1 MGLAGGEV
9 PGEWG
14 MAGTGSGRFLYELP
28 AWLVCGLCRLMD
40 ALGRA
45 DWERFASRIARD
57 QVELRLCERTDGRTQ
72 RLLWSWMNRN
82 ARVGDLLALLDE
94 LELYRARDLL
104 ASCDPALP
112 APLTPDPQPLPA
124 QPGPAGAPHF
134 QPAAPAARPGPAG
147 APHSRPAAPAGPAGA
162 PHSRPA
168 APAGPAR
175 PCRRPPLPTR
185 SPSTPVCV
193 SLPLQGVKAL
203 GPAPQPFAWPL
214 AELVQATGGFA
225 ERHKVGEG
233 GFGCVYRARLRN
245 TDYAVKRL
253 KEDAELDWSSI
264 RSSFLTEVEKLSRFR
279 HPNIVEFGGFCA
291 ERDHFCLIYVFMPNG
306 SLEDRL
312 SGQGGRPLL
321 SWAQRLEVL
330 VGTARAVQFLHRDTP
345 SLIHGDVKS
354 SNILL
359 DGALRPRL
367 GDFGL
372 ARAGRGQA
380 GSGGLSA
387 SLGRTHTVRGTLAY
401 LPPEYVR
408 SGTLSPSIDTYSYG
422 VVLLETLTGRRALE
436 TDGRGRTKFLK
447 DLVAE
452 EEEAEVAEVPG
463 QSQLAVTGPGP
474 DQDARVTRVGT
485 RIFQNHMDPRVGPC
499 PEELGTALGCLATRC
514 LHRRSK
520 RRPPMAQVRDTWV
533 PSPARGPGGSEKG
546 GWDPGLLGSLPGSG
560 RGSLPWDPPSTPWG
574 DSLPRAPGLP
584 PNQPVESDESLS
596 EEGGSWLGVAPSLHP
611 QIHINPARQR
621 IMERLAL
628 YQQGA
633 LDSLGVLASEL
644 PAGSAPRLPEES
656 DDFEP

>member
-1 MGLAGGEV
+1 
-9 PGEWG
+9 
-14 MAGTGSGRFLYELP
+14 MAGTGSGSGSGPGPGPGRGSGRFLYELP

-40 ALGRA
+40 ALDRA

-57 QVELRLCERTDGRTQ
+57 QVELRLCEGTDGRTQ
-72 RLLWSWMNRN
+72 RLLWAWTNRN
-82 ARVGDLLALLDE
+82 ARVGELLALLDE
-94 LELYRARDLL
+94 LQLYRARDLL
-104 ASCDPALP
+104 ASWQPPSEPPVLRPPFLPSAPPAPHPHTGDSRAWTVTWDPPKPPPQPPPEPSCPSLPLPGPPPSSLLSTRTQGPGPPPAAPPADQGVESLGP
-112 APLTPDPQPLPA
+112 APL
-124 QPGPAGAPHF
+124 
-134 QPAAPAARPGPAG
+134 
-147 APHSRPAAPAGPAGA
+147 
-162 PHSRPA
+162 
-168 APAGPAR
+168 
-175 PCRRPPLPTR
+175 
-185 SPSTPVCV
+185 
-193 SLPLQGVKAL
+193 AL

-214 AELVQATGGFA
+214 AELVQATDGFA

-253 KEDAELDWSSI
+253 KEDLELDWSSI

-291 ERDHFCLIYVFMPNG
+291 ERDHFCLVYVFMPNG

-312 SGQGGRPLL
+312 SGQGGRPPLT
-321 SWAQRLEVL
+321 WAQRLEVL
-330 VGTARAVQFLHRDTP
+330 VGTARAVQFLHHDTP
-345 SLIHGDVKS
+345 SLIHGDIKS

-359 DGALRPRL
+359 DQVLRPRL

-372 ARAGRGQA
+372 ARAGRGRA

-401 LPPEYVR
+401 LPPEYVQ
-408 SGTLSPSIDTYSYG
+408 SGALSPAIDTYSYG

-452 EEEAEVAEVPG
+452 EEEAEVGEGPG
-463 QSQLAVTGPGP
+463 RSQLAGTGP
-474 DQDARVTRVGT
+474 DQDARATRVGT
-485 RIFQNHMDPRVGPC
+485 RIFRSHVDSRVGPC
-499 PEELGTALGCLATRC
+499 PEGLGPALGRLATHC
-514 LHRRSK
+514 LQKRSK
-520 RRPPMAQVRDTWV
+520 RRPPMAQVYEDLERLQ
-533 PSPARGPGGSEKG
+533 K
-546 GWDPGLLGSLPGSG
+546 
-560 RGSLPWDPPSTPWG
+560 SLPWDPPSIPQG
-574 DSLPRAPGLP
+574 DSLPRAPELP

>member
-1 MGLAGGEV
+1 
-9 PGEWG
+9 
-14 MAGTGSGRFLYELP
+14 MAGTGSGSGSGRFLYELP

-40 ALGRA
+40 ALDRA

-57 QVELRLCERTDGRTQ
+57 QVELRLCEGTDGRTQ
-72 RLLWSWMNRN
+72 RLLWAWTNRN
-82 ARVGDLLALLDE
+82 ARVGQLLALLDE

-104 ASCDPALP
+104 ASWQPPSEPPVLRPPFLPSAPPAPQPPTGDSRAWTVTWDPPKPPPQPPPEPSCPSLPLPGPPPSSLLSTRTQGPGPPPAAPPANQGVESLGP
-112 APLTPDPQPLPA
+112 APLE
-124 QPGPAGAPHF
+124 
-134 QPAAPAARPGPAG
+134 
-147 APHSRPAAPAGPAGA
+147 
-162 PHSRPA
+162 
-168 APAGPAR
+168 
-175 PCRRPPLPTR
+175 
-185 SPSTPVCV
+185 
-193 SLPLQGVKAL
+193 L

-214 AELVQATGGFA
+214 AELAQATDGFA

-264 RSSFLTEVEKLSRFR
+264 RSSFLTEVEKLSRVPAPQ
-279 HPNIVEFGGFCA
+279 HVEFGGFCA
-291 ERDHFCLIYVFMPNG
+291 ERDHFCLVYVFMPNG

-312 SGQGGRPLL
+312 SGQGRAPPLT
-321 SWAQRLEVL
+321 WAQRLEVL
-330 VGTARAVQFLHRDTP
+330 VGTACAVQFLHHDTP
-345 SLIHGDVKS
+345 SLIHGDIKS

-359 DGALRPRL
+359 DRALRPRL

-372 ARAGRGQA
+372 ARAGRGRA

-401 LPPEYVR
+401 LPPSTCR
-408 SGTLSPSIDTYSYG
+408 AGPCPPLSTPTAT
-422 VVLLETLTGRRALE
+422 VWVLLETLTGRRALGDRRTW
-436 TDGRGRTKFLK
+436 TDTVPGTPGCPQPCRCPSPPTPTPQK

-452 EEEAEVAEVPG
+452 EEEAEVGEGPG
-463 QSQLAVTGPGP
+463 RSQLAVTGP
-474 DQDARVTRVGT
+474 DQDARATRVGT
-485 RIFQNHMDPRVGPC
+485 RIFRSHVDSRVGPC
-499 PEELGTALGCLATRC
+499 PEGLGPALGRLATLC
-514 LHRRSK
+514 LQKRSK
-520 RRPPMAQVRDTWV
+520 RRPPMAQVYEDLERLQ
-533 PSPARGPGGSEKG
+533 K
-546 GWDPGLLGSLPGSG
+546 
-560 RGSLPWDPPSTPWG
+560 SLPWDPPSIPQG
-574 DSLPRAPGLP
+574 DSLPRAPELP
-584 PNQPVESDESLS
+584 PNQPVGERPEPV
-596 EEGGSWLGVAPSLHP
+596 GGGGQLVGGVAPSLHP

>member
-1 MGLAGGEV
+1 
-9 PGEWG
+9 

-72 RLLWSWMNRN
+72 QLLWSWMNRN
-82 ARVGDLLALLDE
+82 ARVGDLLMLLDE

-104 ASCDPALP
+104 ASWQPPPEPPVLRPPFLPSAPPAPHLHAGDSRASTIICDPP
-112 APLTPDPQPLPA
+112 KPPPQPLPELPL
-124 QPGPAGAPHF
+124 PGPPPSSLLSTSSQGPAPP
-134 QPAAPAARPGPAG
+134 PAAPPAD
-147 APHSRPAAPAGPAGA
+147 
-162 PHSRPA
+162 
-168 APAGPAR
+168 
-175 PCRRPPLPTR
+175 
-185 SPSTPVCV
+185 
-193 SLPLQGVKAL
+193 QGLEAL
-203 GPAPQPFAWPL
+203 GPGSRPFAWPL

-279 HPNIVEFGGFCA
+279 HPNIVEFAGFCA
-291 ERDHFCLIYVFMPNG
+291 EQDHFCLLYVFMPSG

-312 SGQGGRPLL
+312 SGQGGRPPL

-359 DGALRPRL
+359 DEVLRPRL

-372 ARAGRGQA
+372 ARAVRGQA
-380 GSGGLSA
+380 ASGGLSA
-387 SLGRTHTVRGTLAY
+387 SLGRTQTVRGTLAY

-408 SGTLSPSIDTYSYG
+408 SGALSPSIDTYSYG

-436 TDGRGRTKFLK
+436 TDGRGQTKFL

-452 EEEAEVAEVPG
+452 EEEAAGVAEGPG
-463 QSQLAVTGPGP
+463 QSRPAVTGPGP
-474 DQDARVTRVGT
+474 HQDAQATRVGT
-485 RIFQNHMDPRVGPC
+485 RIFRTHTDARVGPC
-499 PEELGTALGCLATRC
+499 PEELGTALGCLATHC

-520 RRPPMAQVRDTWV
+520 RRPPMAQVYEDLERLQT
-533 PSPARGPGGSEKG
+533 
-546 GWDPGLLGSLPGSG
+546 
-560 RGSLPWDPPSTPWG
+560 SLPWDPPSTPWG
-574 DSLPRAPGLP
+574 DSRPRATELP

-596 EEGGSWLGVAPSLHP
+596 EEGGSWLGSV
-611 QIHINPARQR
+611 
-621 IMERLAL
+621 
-628 YQQGA
+628 
-633 LDSLGVLASEL
+633 
-644 PAGSAPRLPEES
+644 PRLPEES

>member
-1 MGLAGGEV
+1 
-9 PGEWG
+9 
-14 MAGTGSGRFLYELP
+14 MAGTGSGSGRFLYELP

-40 ALGRA
+40 ALDRA

-57 QVELRLCERTDGRTQ
+57 QVELRLCEGTDGRTQ
-72 RLLWSWMNRN
+72 RLLWAWTNRN
-82 ARVGDLLALLDE
+82 ARVGELLALLDQ

-104 ASCDPALP
+104 ASSPPAPHPPTGDSRAWTDTWDPPKPPPQPPPEPPPSLEPSFPSLPLPGPPPSSLLSTRTQGLGPLPAAPQAEQGVESQGP
-112 APLTPDPQPLPA
+112 APL
-124 QPGPAGAPHF
+124 G
-134 QPAAPAARPGPAG
+134 
-147 APHSRPAAPAGPAGA
+147 
-162 PHSRPA
+162 
-168 APAGPAR
+168 
-175 PCRRPPLPTR
+175 
-185 SPSTPVCV
+185 
-193 SLPLQGVKAL
+193 L

-214 AELVQATGGFA
+214 AELVRATDGFA
-225 ERHKVGEG
+225 EQHKVGEG

-291 ERDHFCLIYVFMPNG
+291 EQDHFCLVYVFMPNG

-312 SGQGGRPLL
+312 SGQGGRPPLA
-321 SWAQRLEVL
+321 WAQRLEVL

-345 SLIHGDVKS
+345 SLIHGDIKS

-359 DGALRPRL
+359 DQALRPRL

-372 ARAGRGQA
+372 ARAGRGRA
-380 GSGGLSA
+380 GSGGLST
-387 SLGRTHTVRGTLAY
+387 SMGRTQTVRGTLAY
-401 LPPEYVR
+401 LPPEYVQ
-408 SGTLSPSIDTYSYG
+408 SGALSPAIDTYSYG

-447 DLVAE
+447 DLVM
-452 EEEAEVAEVPG
+452 EEAAEGGEGPG
-463 QSQLAVTGPGP
+463 RSQLAVTGL
-474 DQDARVTRVGT
+474 DQDAWATRVGT
-485 RIFQNHMDPRVGPC
+485 RIFRNHVDSRVGPC
-499 PEELGTALGCLATRC
+499 PEELGPELGRLATRC
-514 LHRRSK
+514 LHKRSK
-520 RRPPMAQVRDTWV
+520 RRPPMAQVYEDLERLQ
-533 PSPARGPGGSEKG
+533 K
-546 GWDPGLLGSLPGSG
+546 
-560 RGSLPWDPPSTPWG
+560 SLPWDPPSSPQG
-574 DSLPRAPGLP
+574 DSLPRAPELP

-644 PAGSAPRLPEES
+644 PAGSAPHLPEES

>member
-1 MGLAGGEV
+1 
-9 PGEWG
+9 

-40 ALGRA
+40 ALGQA

-104 ASCDPALP
+104 DSWQPPSEPPVLRPPFLPSAPPAPHPPTGDSRASTIACDPP
-112 APLTPDPQPLPA
+112 KPPPQPLPEPSCPSLPL
-124 QPGPAGAPHF
+124 PGPPPSSLLSTSRQGPAPP
-134 QPAAPAARPGPAG
+134 PAAPPADE
-147 APHSRPAAPAGPAGA
+147 
-162 PHSRPA
+162 
-168 APAGPAR
+168 
-175 PCRRPPLPTR
+175 
-185 SPSTPVCV
+185 
-193 SLPLQGVKAL
+193 GVKAL

-359 DGALRPRL
+359 DGALHPRL

-452 EEEAEVAEVPG
+452 EEEAEVTEVPG

-474 DQDARVTRVGT
+474 DQDARATRVGT

-520 RRPPMAQVRDTWV
+520 RRPPMAQVYEDLERLQ
-533 PSPARGPGGSEKG
+533 K
-546 GWDPGLLGSLPGSG
+546 
-560 RGSLPWDPPSTPWG
+560 SLPWDPPSTPWG

-611 QIHINPARQR
+611 QIQINPARQR

>member
-104 ASCDPALP
+104 ASCEHPTATPQPCRRPPLPTRSPRRQARPCRRPPLPTRSPCRPSPALPAPALP
-112 APLTPDPQPLPA
+112 APLTSNPQPPPPGPALLAPPTPDPQPLPA
-124 QPGPAGAPHF
+124 QPGPAG
-134 QPAAPAARPGPAG
+134 
-147 APHSRPAAPAGPAGA
+147 
-162 PHSRPA
+162 
-168 APAGPAR
+168 
-175 PCRRPPLPTR
+175 
-185 SPSTPVCV
+185 
-193 SLPLQGVKAL
+193 GVKAL

-560 RGSLPWDPPSTPWG
+560 RGKSLPWDPPSTPWG

>member
-1 MGLAGGEV
+1 MAAPHTLSWLCGVGTSHTQHGGATVDAMGLAGDSAT
-9 PGEWG
+9 PN
-14 MAGTGSGRFLYELP
+14 MAAHRSL
-28 AWLVCGLCRLMD
+28 
-40 ALGRA
+40 
-45 DWERFASRIARD
+45 ASRIARD

-72 RLLWSWMNRN
+72 RLLWAWMNRN
-82 ARVGDLLALLDE
+82 ARVGELLALLDE

-104 ASCDPALP
+104 ASWQPPSEPPVLRPPFLPSAPP
-112 APLTPDPQPLPA
+112 APHPTTGDSRASTIACDSPKPPPQHLPEPSCPSLPLP
-124 QPGPAGAPHF
+124 GPPPSGLLSASTQGPVPP
-134 QPAAPAARPGPAG
+134 PAAPPADQTLGPA
-147 APHSRPAAPAGPAGA
+147 PQ
-162 PHSRPA
+162 
-168 APAGPAR
+168 
-175 PCRRPPLPTR
+175 
-185 SPSTPVCV
+185 V
-193 SLPLQGVKAL
+193 L

-225 ERHKVGEG
+225 EQHKVGEG

-253 KEDAELDWSSI
+253 KEDTELDWSSI

-291 ERDHFCLIYVFMPNG
+291 ERDHFCLVYVFMPNG

-312 SGQGGRPLL
+312 SGQGGCPPL

-330 VGTARAVQFLHRDTP
+330 VGTARAIQFLHQDTP

-367 GDFGL
+367 SDFGL
-372 ARAGRGQA
+372 ARAGRGRA

-401 LPPEYVR
+401 LPPEYVQ
-408 SGTLSPSIDTYSYG
+408 SGALSPSIDTYSYG

-452 EEEAEVAEVPG
+452 EEEAAEGGEGPG
-463 QSQLAVTGPGP
+463 RAQLAVTGSGL
-474 DQDARVTRVGT
+474 DQDARATRVGT
-485 RIFQNHMDPRVGPC
+485 RIFRNHVDSRVGPC

-514 LHRRSK
+514 LQKRSK
-520 RRPPMAQVRDTWV
+520 RRPPMAQVYEDLERLQ
-533 PSPARGPGGSEKG
+533 K
-546 GWDPGLLGSLPGSG
+546 
-560 RGSLPWDPPSTPWG
+560 SLPWDPPSTPWG

-596 EEGGSWLGVAPSLHP
+596 EDGGSWLGVAPSLHP
-611 QIHINPARQR
+611 PIHINPARQR

>member
-1 MGLAGGEV
+1 
-9 PGEWG
+9 G

-104 ASCDPALP
+104 ASCEHPTA
-112 APLTPDPQPLPA
+112 TPQ
-124 QPGPAGAPHF
+124 
-134 QPAAPAARPGPAG
+134 
-147 APHSRPAAPAGPAGA
+147 
-162 PHSRPA
+162 
-168 APAGPAR
+168 

-185 SPSTPVCV
+185 SPRPTPVCV

-520 RRPPMAQVRDTWV
+520 RRPPMAQVRDTW
-533 PSPARGPGGSEKG
+533 SWE
-546 GWDPGLLGSLPGSG
+546 PGLLGSLPDSEGPLALPHPQVYEDLE
-560 RGSLPWDPPSTPWG
+560 RLQKSLPWDPPSTPWG

-596 EEGGSWLGVAPSLHP
+596 EEGGSWLG
-611 QIHINPARQR
+611 
-621 IMERLAL
+621 
-628 YQQGA
+628 
-633 LDSLGVLASEL
+633 
-644 PAGSAPRLPEES
+644 ES
-656 DDFEP
+656 

>member
-1 MGLAGGEV
+1 
-9 PGEWG
+9 EWG
-14 MAGTGSGRFLYELP
+14 MAGTGSGSGSGSGRFLYELP

-72 RLLWSWMNRN
+72 RLLWAWMNRN
-82 ARVGDLLALLDE
+82 ARVGELLALLDE

-104 ASCDPALP
+104 ASCERP
-112 APLTPDPQPLPA
+112 T
-124 QPGPAGAPHF
+124 
-134 QPAAPAARPGPAG
+134 AAPWLPHSPAG
-147 APHSRPAAPAGPAGA
+147 APHSRPAAPCQPTPASGWCDPRVPMGGWGALLPLAASARPPTLGPA
-162 PHSRPA
+162 PQ
-168 APAGPAR
+168 
-175 PCRRPPLPTR
+175 
-185 SPSTPVCV
+185 V
-193 SLPLQGVKAL
+193 L

-225 ERHKVGEG
+225 EQHKVGEG

-253 KEDAELDWSSI
+253 KEDTELDWSSI

-291 ERDHFCLIYVFMPNG
+291 ERDHFCLVYVFMPNG

-312 SGQGGRPLL
+312 SGQGGCPPL

-330 VGTARAVQFLHRDTP
+330 VGTARAIQFLHQDTP

-367 GDFGL
+367 SDFGL
-372 ARAGRGQA
+372 ARAGRGRA

-401 LPPEYVR
+401 LPPEYVQ
-408 SGTLSPSIDTYSYG
+408 SGALSPSIDTYSYG

-452 EEEAEVAEVPG
+452 EEEAAEGGEGPG
-463 QSQLAVTGPGP
+463 RAQLAVTGSGL
-474 DQDARVTRVGT
+474 DQDARATRVGT
-485 RIFQNHMDPRVGPC
+485 RIFRNHVDSRVGPC

-514 LHRRSK
+514 LQKRSK
-520 RRPPMAQVRDTWV
+520 RRPPMAQVPDSWV
-533 PSPARGPGGSEKG
+533 LSPALGGEAAG
-546 GWDPGLLGSLPGSG
+546 AGSQDSWVLSPALRVPWLCLSVQVYEDLE
-560 RGSLPWDPPSTPWG
+560 RLQKSLPWDPPSTPWG

-596 EEGGSWLGVAPSLHP
+596 EDGGSWLGESCPCVAPSLHP
-611 QIHINPARQR
+611 PIHINPARQR

>member
-104 ASCDPALP
+104 ASCEHPTATPQPCRPCRPSPALP
-112 APLTPDPQPLPA
+112 APLTPDPQPPLSRPSPA
-124 QPGPAGAPHF
+124 Q
-134 QPAAPAARPGPAG
+134 
-147 APHSRPAAPAGPAGA
+147 
-162 PHSRPA
+162 
-168 APAGPAR
+168 
-175 PCRRPPLPTR
+175 PCRRPSLPTCSPHRLAQPCWCPSLPTR
-185 SPSTPVCV
+185 SPRRPGPSPPPGTA
-193 SLPLQGVKAL
+193 LP
-203 GPAPQPFAWPL
+203 PFAWPL

-560 RGSLPWDPPSTPWG
+560 RGVG
-574 DSLPRAPGLP
+574 APGLP

>member
-1 MGLAGGEV
+1 
-9 PGEWG
+9 

-57 QVELRLCERTDGRTQ
+57 QVELRLCDRTDGRTQ
-72 RLLWSWMNRN
+72 RLLWAWTNRN
-82 ARVGDLLALLDE
+82 ARVGELLALLDE

-104 ASCDPALP
+104 ASWQPPSEPPILRPPFLPSAPPAPHPPTGDSRASTIACDPP
-112 APLTPDPQPLPA
+112 KPPPQPLPEPSCPSLPL
-124 QPGPAGAPHF
+124 PGPPPSSLLSTSSQGPAPP
-134 QPAAPAARPGPAG
+134 PAAPPADQALGPA
-147 APHSRPAAPAGPAGA
+147 P
-162 PHSRPA
+162 
-168 APAGPAR
+168 
-175 PCRRPPLPTR
+175 
-185 SPSTPVCV
+185 
-193 SLPLQGVKAL
+193 QAL

-253 KEDAELDWSSI
+253 KEPRPARQGATIL
-264 RSSFLTEVEKLSRFR
+264 RAPHSRWGPPRILYSAPSPSPCPLGVGGWFR

-291 ERDHFCLIYVFMPNG
+291 ERDHFCLVYVFMPNG

-312 SGQGGRPLL
+312 SGQVPPRCLPPPPCPPPPPRCLPCPLPPG
-321 SWAQRLEVL
+321 ACPPKP
-330 VGTARAVQFLHRDTP
+330 AP
-345 SLIHGDVKS
+345 

-359 DGALRPRL
+359 DGALHPRL

-372 ARAGRGQA
+372 ARAGRGRA

-401 LPPEYVR
+401 LPPEYVQ
-408 SGTLSPSIDTYSYG
+408 SGALSPSIDTYSYG
-422 VVLLETLTGRRALE
+422 V
-436 TDGRGRTKFLK
+436 K

-452 EEEAEVAEVPG
+452 EEEVEGDEGPG
-463 QSQLAVTGPGP
+463 RSQLVVTGPGP
-474 DQDARVTRVGT
+474 DQDARATRVGT
-485 RIFQNHMDPRVGPC
+485 RIFRNHVDSRVGPC
-499 PEELGTALGCLATRC
+499 PEALGAVYEDLER
-514 LHRRSK
+514 LQK
-520 RRPPMAQVRDTWV
+520 
-533 PSPARGPGGSEKG
+533 
-546 GWDPGLLGSLPGSG
+546 
-560 RGSLPWDPPSTPWG
+560 SLPWDPPATPWG
-574 DSLPRAPGLP
+574 DSLPGAPGLP

-611 QIHINPARQR
+611 PIHINPVRQR
-621 IMERLAL
+621 IMERLVL